1 MATAELTVTANLAGL
16 RQQLESIPGITAE
29 QSKLMVAELNKS
41 IKASETAAKRAAAE
55 TKRAMQDTEQ
65 AAKKAATATAD
76 VGDKF
81 GRVGSDAGKLA
92 GALALVNPA
101 LGEAARTVADL
112 ADVGEVGAGAISG
125 LGLALTGG
133 VAVLATFA
141 AGMMPVV
148 EALEDQAQRAREAAQ
163 SLEEYTA
170 ASQQAAEAQSALSG
184 LVSSASDQI
193 KVATGLETA
202 REQSARKQ
210 AEALRE
216 QAAAT
221 TALTQDEIDRA
232 DALIASNRAE
242 LASLELKA
250 RTNSLTEEEAAQYR
264 SLQGAVRT
272 ATEERGR
279 NQRVIAQTTAD
290 AEGLATALMDIAQAE
305 DQAEKNAR
313 RKAEADK
320 LAAER
325 AREAANAERDKEAAS
340 RAYADMV
347 IGYAESVRQL
357 EQAQLANATAEEK
370 ILAQGQE
377 RIRQITELEERTK
390 KLALSSAEVAAAE
403 KEAEAAR
410 AALTADTQSQIDA
423 IEQAAF
429 DKRMALIDEQRL
441 AETAAAEERAALLTD
456 ALGQGFDTVR
466 GLLEEG
472 AAASAE
478 KVAALQ
484 QQLEQGAES
493 LTQAEREALKDRV
506 EAQRAAAIR
515 AFEVAKAGKLAEA
528 IINTATAVTANL
540 ANPVAAGI
548 VAAIGA
554 AQVATISAEQP
565 AFHSGGMV
573 GGPDQ
578 VGARLVAGE
587 GVLSR
592 QGVSSIGGPEAVRAA
607 NAGVSSA
614 PVVVA
619 VSQYRHEVFR
629 PFIRDHLRL
638 GGGLADAIR
647 GQRTIGMREA
657 L

>member
-16 RQQLESIPGITAE
+16 RQQLESIPGITADAAT
-29 QSKLMVAELNKS
+29 KMVAELNRS
-41 IKASETAAKRAAAE
+41 IKSSEKAAKQAADQTKKAMQETEKAASRAAA
-55 TKRAMQDTEQ
+55 
-65 AAKKAATATAD
+65 ATSD

-92 GALALVNPA
+92 GALGLVNPA

-125 LGLALTGG
+125 LGMALTGG
-133 VAVLATFA
+133 VVVLGTFA

-148 EALEDQAQRAREAAQ
+148 ETLEDQAQRAREAAQ
-163 SLEEYTA
+163 SLEAYTA
-170 ASQQAAEAQSALSG
+170 ATKQAAEAQSALSG
-184 LVSSASDQI
+184 LVGSAADQI

-210 AEALRE
+210 GDALRE
-216 QAAAT
+216 QAAVT
-221 TALTQDEIDRA
+221 TAATQAEIDRA
-232 DALIASNRAE
+232 DALIASSRAE

-250 RTNSLTEEEAAQYR
+250 RTNNLTEEEAAQYR
-264 SLQGAVRT
+264 ALQGAVRT
-272 ATEERGR
+272 ATEERTR

-290 AEGLATALMDIAQAE
+290 AEGLATALMDVAQAE
-305 DQAEKNAR
+305 DQAERNAR
-313 RKAEADK
+313 QKAEADK

-325 AREAANAERDKEAAS
+325 ARDAANAEREKEAAS

-347 IGYAESVRQL
+347 IGYAENIRQL

-370 ILAQGQE
+370 ILAQGKE

-390 KLALSSAEVAAAE
+390 RLALTSAQVAEAE
-403 KEAEAAR
+403 KAAEAAR
-410 AALTADTQSQIDA
+410 AAVTADTQAQIDA

-429 DKRMALIDEQRL
+429 EKRMALLEEQR
-441 AETAAAEERAALLTD
+441 AADQAAAEERAAQARAAIEEGFG
-456 ALGQGFDTVR
+456 ALS

-478 KVAALQ
+478 KVLALQ
-484 QQLEQGAES
+484 GALSDGNEKLSEEQK
-493 LTQAEREALKDRV
+493 QALKAQV

-515 AFEVAKAGKLAEA
+515 AFEINKAAKLAEA
-528 IINTATAVTANL
+528 VINVAAAVAANA
-540 ANPVAAGI
+540 ANPVGAGLA
-548 VAAIGA
+548 AAIGG
-554 AQVATISAEQP
+554 AQIATIMAQQP

-607 NAGVSSA
+607 NAGVAQA
-614 PVVVA
+614 PMVVA

-638 GGGLADAIR
+638 GGDLSDAIR